1 MTNFR
6 PAYKDDLAQVYEVFY
21 KNEIGEAPGPPP
33 LDAGLMAYFRHV
45 LRTGTMYVA
54 ERDGGVV
61 AFAGSIA
68 RGDVRYLTDLFV
80 RPAAQSTGLGQ
91 TLLRHV
97 LPADGRVHGA
107 CSSTDPRA
115 LALYIRSGM
124 RPRWPH
130 FNLRLNR
137 PLGDLP
143 VADVET
149 VEARVDDP
157 ALARWDTE
165 TGGRPRPEEHEYW
178 TREQRGVP
186 LWFRRRGEVVGYG
199 YARLGAGTLY
209 YPQACTVGPIG
220 ARTPEDAVVCVAAA
234 VGWASRRAE
243 VLRIDLPGP
252 HPALAPLLA
261 AGFRI
266 VYVETFLS
274 TGPAPFF
281 DARRYAASGSSLF

>member
-1 MTNFR
+1 MTIFR
-6 PAYKDDLAQVYEVFY
+6 LAREDDLPQAYDIFYE
-21 KNEIGEAPGPPP
+21 NEVGETSGPSP
-33 LDAGLMAYFRHV
+33 LDAGLMPYLRHV
-45 LRTGTMYVA
+45 LGTGTMYVA
-54 ERDGGVV
+54 ERDDGVA

-80 RPAAQSTGLGQ
+80 RPRAQSAGLGQ

-97 LPADGRVHGA
+97 LPADGRVHYT

-124 RPRWPH
+124 QPQWPH
-130 FNLRLNR
+130 LNLRLNR
-137 PLGDLP
+137 PLGGLP

-149 VEARVDDP
+149 VEARADDP

-165 TGGRPRPEEHEYW
+165 IGGRPRPEEHEYW
-178 TREQRGVP
+178 TREQHGVP
-186 LWFRRRGEVVGYG
+186 LWFRRRGDTVGYG
-199 YARLGAGTLY
+199 YARLGGGTLY

-220 ARTPEDAVVCVAAA
+220 ARTPEDAAACVAAA

-274 TGPAPFF
+274 TAPVSFF
-281 DARRYAASGSSLF
+281 DARRYVASGSSLF